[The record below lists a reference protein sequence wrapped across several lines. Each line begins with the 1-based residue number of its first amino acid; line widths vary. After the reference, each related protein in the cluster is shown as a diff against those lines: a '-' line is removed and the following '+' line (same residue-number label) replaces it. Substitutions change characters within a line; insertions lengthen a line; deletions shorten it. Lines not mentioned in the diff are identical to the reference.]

1 MRNFITKGLITMS
14 ETNMKSDIIINSDLL
29 DKIPSGICVF
39 SYDGEFYECLH
50 CNAYFFTIFTGLP
63 YPPYEKGKFTP
74 YDYMH
79 EEDKEGYIDLLE
91 KACENCGEYEK
102 NVRILTEDGIYK
114 WFSVKSYV
122 TGERDGGK
130 TKIFYTVYTDID
142 NLINIRKQLEF
153 SERAKNIVI
162 ENEDITIWKYDP
174 VLKQNTVISGNK
186 LIMTHPVIS
195 DVPESL
201 IEKGIVSKKSADVYR
216 QLHSSVSA
224 GEKVSQRIYIYDAK
238 EKCFRWKQISLV
250 PVFDENGSVEYAIG
264 RAKDIQILVEEEN
277 RFNERICSVSA
288 VNKDAVGVFR
298 FNLTKNTC
306 FGGYSKFE
314 KVMKMQ
320 EAGTV
325 DGFYEYGYTQIPTEQ
340 ERNDFKKEFSREALL
355 RAYENGI
362 RTVEG
367 EHRTYNEKGE
377 ICWVNTTVEL
387 AKNPA
392 TSDIEGVTYS
402 VNITKP
408 RTMDALITKVIDIDY
423 DMMCIF
429 SAEDGKI
436 ISVRENNRYPL
447 ASSSGRKNN
456 FNEIIDRYLNYL
468 RDNIMDVSEEELLS
482 FIDMENIKK
491 ILETKPVHHVS
502 FSVRD
507 LKGDELRKYLTFS
520 YLDDTKCEVC
530 CIQHDITEVYREQKS
545 YSEKLAVAL
554 EDAKRANAAKSEFMS
569 RMSHEIRTPMNAI
582 IGMADFGNEE
592 TADAGSADYFRKIK
606 TSAAYLLGILN
617 DILDMS
623 KIENEKITLYPE
635 PYSIEDFAENINVV
649 VTPLMQQKDI
659 DFRFELHDIY
669 AEKLFFDKLRLNQV
683 FINLLSN
690 AAKFTPEKGRVDFT
704 VSQMSGT
711 GGKVKT
717 VFTVRDNGIGMSE
730 DFVAHIFEPFTQE
743 RNESTAAIQG
753 TGLGLPIA
761 KNLVELM
768 GGTIEVKS
776 ELGKGTEITAAI
788 EAEVSDQ
795 TKSETGAANEKYDF
809 GGKRA
814 LIVEDHAINRILAEK
829 LLKKAGFETETAAN
843 GFEALKKYMS
853 TDTDYFDVILMD
865 IRMPVMDGFE
875 ATEKIRALDRTDAK
889 TVPILA
895 MSANAY
901 PEDMERSI
909 QSGMNGHIA
918 KPVITAMLYSAIDK
932 AVNPDK

>member
-14 ETNMKSDIIINSDLL
+14 SDIIINSDLL

-39 SYDGEFYECLH
+39 SYDGQFFECLH

-63 YPPYEKGKFTP
+63 YPPSEKGKFTP
-74 YDYMH
+74 YDYIY
-79 EEDKEGYIDLLE
+79 EEDKEGYIKLLE
-91 KACENCGEYEK
+91 KAYEDCGEYEK
-102 NVRILTEDGIYK
+102 NVRILTEDGVYK
-114 WFSVKSYV
+114 WFSVKSSV

-142 NLINIRKQLEF
+142 NLINVRKQLEF
-153 SERAKNIVI
+153 SEKAKNIVI

-174 VLKQNTVISGNK
+174 ALKQNTVISGNK
-186 LIMTHPVIS
+186 VVMAHPVIS
-195 DVPESL
+195 NVPESI
-201 IEKGIVSKKSADVYR
+201 IERGAVGEKFADAYR
-216 QLHSSVSA
+216 QLHIRAAA
-224 GEKVSQRIYIYDAK
+224 GEKVTDRFYIYDAK

-250 PVFDENGSVEYAIG
+250 PIFGENGLVEYAIG
-264 RAKDIQILVEEEN
+264 RAKDIQELVEEEN

-288 VNKDAVGVFR
+288 VNKDAIGVFR

-320 EAGTV
+320 DAGTV
-325 DGFYEYGYTQIPTEQ
+325 DGFYEYGYSQIPTER
-340 ERNDFKKEFSREALL
+340 ERNDFKKNFNREALI
-355 RAYENGI
+355 RAFENGT
-362 RTVEG
+362 RTVET
-367 EHRTYNEKGE
+367 EHRTYNEKGQ

-387 AKNPA
+387 AKNPS

-408 RTMDALITKVIDIDY
+408 RTMEALITKVIDIDY

-429 SAEDGKI
+429 SAEDGKMVN
-436 ISVRENNRYPL
+436 VRENNRYPL
-447 ASSSGRKNN
+447 AGNSDGNN
-456 FNEIIDRYLNYL
+456 DFNEINERYVNYL
-468 RDNIMDVSEEELLS
+468 RENIIGVNEEELSS
-482 FIDMENIKK
+482 FVCMENVKK

-502 FSVRD
+502 FSVR
-507 LKGDELRKYLTFS
+507 GFNGSEMRKYLTFS
-520 YLDDTKCEVC
+520 YLDDTKCEIC
-530 CIQHDITEVYREQKS
+530 CIQHDITELYHEQKS
-545 YSEKLAVAL
+545 QNEKLSAAL
-554 EDAKRANAAKSEFMS
+554 EEAKRANAAKSEFMS

-592 TADAGSADYFRKIK
+592 TSDAGSADYFRKIK

-635 PYSIEDFAENINVV
+635 PYSLEDFAENINVV

-669 AEKLFFDKLRLNQV
+669 AEKLVFDKLRLNQV

-730 DFVAHIFEPFTQE
+730 DFLAHIFEPFTQE
-743 RNESTAAIQG
+743 RNVSTAAIQG

-776 ELGKGTEITAAI
+776 EPGKGTVITVTI
-788 EAEVSDQ
+788 ESEVSDPAKNEKG
-795 TKSETGAANEKYDF
+795 TANEKYDF

-918 KPVITAMLYSAIDK
+918 KPVIPAMLYNAIDK
-932 AVNPDK
+932 AVNSDK